1 MRATTRAK
9 SLLNARKPKARTTRK
24 PGVQRAKPATRSAR
38 KPSPRVSKP
47 RIASVNPA
55 TGQVLQ
61 IFEPYSERE
70 IETRLQRATEAVE
83 RQRHSSF
90 EQRAQAME
98 RAADI
103 LETESSD
110 LALIMTREMGKP
122 VRAAVEEAKKCALA
136 CRYYAANAAR
146 FLAKEETSAQTAHCF
161 VRFEPLGA
169 VLAIMPWNFPF
180 WQVFRFAAPALMAGN
195 VGLLKH
201 ASNVPQCALA
211 IEDIFQRAG
220 FPEGAFQALLIGS
233 EQVGRLIEDSRVRAV
248 TLTGSVGAGSSVASA
263 AGKQIKKTVLELGG
277 SDPFIVMPSA
287 DLEAAARM
295 AVRARTINNG
305 QSCIAAKRFIID
317 RRIAPE
323 FEREFIQRMAS
334 LKVGDPMDEGTDI
347 GPLATPDV
355 LKDLAAQVDKT
366 VRMGFSFKWNMG
378 WMHDTLEYFRRDPIH
393 RRYHQ
398 NDLTF
403 AMLYHHHENFILPL
417 SHDEVVHGKSSLLG
431 RMPGDDWRRF
441 ANLRALLG
449 YQWTFPGKMLLFMGG
464 ELGQS
469 SEWNAN
475 GEADWRL
482 LEAGPYHK
490 GLQRFVQDLNRLY
503 AEEKALWRADY
514 DPAGFYW
521 IDTSDHANS
530 ILSFCR
536 QDAEGRSQLVAILN
550 LTPVVRQKYRVG
562 LPSSGN
568 WREVLNSDAA
578 VYGGSNVGN
587 LGGVTTSDYKC
598 HGQPCSAEFTLPPL
612 SIMVF
617 KPAPPPGTLLR

>member
-366 VRMGFSFKWNMG
+366 VRMGA
-378 WMHDTLEYFRRDPIH
+378 R
-393 RRYHQ
+393 
-398 NDLTF
+398 
-403 AMLYHHHENFILPL
+403 
-417 SHDEVVHGKSSLLG
+417 VLLG
-431 RMPGDDWRRF
+431 GRRLDGPGNFF
-441 ANLRALLG
+441 APTVLAEIPSGSPADREELFGPAACLWQAHGMEEAIRIANRSSFGLG
-449 YQWTFPGKMLLFMGG
+449 ACAWTNDERERELFI
-464 ELGQS
+464 E
-469 SEWNAN
+469 
-475 GEADWRL
+475 RI
-482 LEAGPYHK
+482 EAGVAVINGMVASTP
-490 GLQRFVQDLNRLY
+490 
-503 AEEKALWRADY
+503 AL
-514 DPAGFYW
+514 PF
-521 IDTSDHANS
+521 
-530 ILSFCR
+530 
-536 QDAEGRSQLVAILN
+536 
-550 LTPVVRQKYRVG
+550 
-562 LPSSGN
+562 
-568 WREVLNSDAA
+568 
-578 VYGGSNVGN
+578 
-587 LGGVTTSDYKC
+587 GGVKQSGY
-598 HGQPCSAEFTLPPL
+598 GREL
-612 SIMVF
+612 SIYGIREFVNI
-617 KPAPPPGTLLR
+617 KSVSIQNAAR